1 MQYPDPTV
9 NLNKTFHLISLGTF
23 EYFTIRCI
31 KSMAITQ
38 YGWIQ
43 RIPENCKGSIKV
55 FFVHASHAIKGRSFG
70 SFFINVWL
78 TQDIPPKVWNFNV
91 YTSCLWSMFSRGII
105 SMLWFALPF
114 LFCLLNV
121 FSNNS
126 VRKNG
131 N

>member
-9 NLNKTFHLISLGTF
+9 NLNTFYLVSLGTF
-23 EYFTIRCI
+23 WVFHHHVYQIDGNYLIWMNSKNPWQLQRQH
-31 KSMAITQ
+31 KSFLC
-38 YGWIQ
+38 
-43 RIPENCKGSIKV
+43 E
-55 FFVHASHAIKGRSFG
+55 HASHAIKGRSFR

-91 YTSCLWSMFSRGII
+91 FTSCLWSMFSRGII

-121 FSNNS
+121 FSNNA
-126 VRKNG
+126 VKNG